1 MHSPINYDKDNTV
14 NLLASLINAFS
25 CLKSNHPELWSLP
38 SSYIKNFD
46 SVILFVIDWFA
57 YHFLEKY
64 FSNELGV
71 YNHQVIHPIFPS
83 ATAPALT
90 SLATWKTPQEHWL
103 PWWYA
108 YLKEIGVVTALL
120 PFATRTWVELSIK
133 TDCSYYYDTPSIHES
148 SERENYYFNRFNLV
162 TSEYSRAFS
171 KHATRIWCSDFSDLC
186 KKLKEVIKG
195 SKNKKYCYC
204 YDPDFDS
211 LCHANWINSN
221 QTKEYARHLFKCLDE
236 LVKEIEGTNTL
247 LLLTA
252 DHWMIDSIPERNIK
266 AEDYPEFVD
275 MLSMPLTWE
284 TRAAFCHVKVDRG
297 EEFEK
302 WVWEHFSEYCD
313 CYKSKDLLDNWWFWT
328 WEIHKGFLDRI
339 WDYILVMK
347 ENYILVDSV
356 LGQERKPILWN
367 HWWISREE
375 IDIPLL
381 WKVI

>member
-1 MHSPINYDKDNTV
+1 
-14 NLLASLINAFS
+14 
-25 CLKSNHPELWSLP
+25 
-38 SSYIKNFD
+38 
-46 SVILFVIDWFA
+46 
-57 YHFLEKY
+57 
-64 FSNELGV
+64 
-71 YNHQVIHPIFPS
+71 
-83 ATAPALT
+83 
-90 SLATWKTPQEHWL
+90 
-103 PWWYA
+103 
-108 YLKEIGVVTALL
+108 
-120 PFATRTWVELSIK
+120 
-133 TDCSYYYDTPSIHES
+133 
-148 SERENYYFNRFNLV
+148 
-162 TSEYSRAFS
+162 
-171 KHATRIWCSDFSDLC
+171 
-186 KKLKEVIKG
+186 
-195 SKNKKYCYC
+195 
-204 YDPDFDS
+204 
-211 LCHANWINSN
+211 
-221 QTKEYARHLFKCLDE
+221 
-236 LVKEIEGTNTL
+236 
-247 LLLTA
+247 
-252 DHWMIDSIPERNIK
+252 MIDSIPERNIK